1 MSTLS
6 SQLFGRVPYVPPKW
20 LSAGVAGSVI
30 PMSRVELGRF
40 PTPYHAWNLNEA
52 FDNSQEL
59 DFYIKRD
66 DLSSFDMSG
75 NKVRKLQFLL
85 DDAIEKGADSVVT
98 IGGVQSNHCRA
109 TACAARQLGMD
120 PYLILRTRGHKI
132 DPPEVLQ
139 DSMVGNLL
147 FDRMVGATIKTVT
160 SSIYAQCGAD
170 NLVSQ
175 LMDQLKDEGRKPY
188 AVPLGGSNVLG
199 CFGYL
204 DAVEEIL
211 QQDIHFDHL
220 VFACGSGGTAC
231 GLSLGARLAGI
242 GSVHAV
248 GVCDSPGYF
257 YRHIEETA
265 ASLGVDFAKYGKPEE
280 WLTIHHGAGLGYGR
294 SKPEEL
300 QFILD
305 VAQTTG
311 VALDPTYSGKGLYYF
326 LHEVVK
332 QHPEIFLKGQ
342 KVLFL
347 HTGGTLGLY
356 DRHAEL
362 AGMLG
367 ERRDRGTGREGE
379 LGNIS
384 SMNFKLPENA

>member
-1 MSTLS
+1 MSALS
-6 SQLFGRVPYVPPKW
+6 SQLFGRIPYVPPKW
-20 LSAGVAGSVI
+20 LSTGIAGSVI
-30 PMSRVELGRF
+30 PTSRVELGRF
-40 PTPYHAWNLNEA
+40 PTPYHAWNLDGT
-52 FDNSQEL
+52 FDNSREL

-85 DDAIEKGADSVVT
+85 DDALEKGADSVVT

-132 DPPEVLQ
+132 DPPEILK

-147 FDRMVGATIKTVT
+147 FDRMVGATIQTVT

-175 LMDQLKDEGRKPY
+175 LVDQLKEKGRKPY

-211 QQDIHFDHL
+211 QQGIKFDHL
-220 VFACGSGGTAC
+220 VFACGSGGTAA

-242 GSVHAV
+242 ASVHAV

-257 YRHIEETA
+257 YNHIEETA
-265 ASLGVDFAKYGKPEE
+265 ALLGVDFEEYGKPEE

-300 QFILD
+300 RFILD

-311 VALDPTYSGKGLYYF
+311 VTLDPTYSGKGLYYF
-326 LHEVVK
+326 LHNVVQ
-332 QHPEIFLKGQ
+332 QHPEIFQKGQ

-347 HTGGTLGLY
+347 HTGGALGLY

-362 AGMLG
+362 AEMLG
-367 ERRDRGTGREGE
+367 ERADNDPKGMGGR
-379 LGNIS
+379 GNIS
-384 SMNFKLPENA
+384 SMEFKLPEK